1 MGGSSRL
8 TKYDLLSRRPELCLL
23 RKTGAVLVC
32 VFAAI
37 DQEKNHENELT
48 EIFCRKL
55 VPCTASA
62 IDCTTYLCHLA
73 IEGRA
78 SAA

>member
-1 MGGSSRL
+1 MFI
-8 TKYDLLSRRPELCLL
+8 EEN
-23 RKTGAVLVC
+23 GAVLVC

-55 VPCTASA
+55 VPGTASA